1 MLRAGLDVW
10 VESEKERRDEK
21 RLGLKALSFVGRCT
35 IYPCCFLFVFL
46 CSQSLASAT
55 RSRLSFVRA
64 LFSFFILPFPFN
76 TGREMDSQVE
86 LRRVVGG
93 HETHEEFTARSTR
106 VRYAFLCWTWND
118 WYGNEVDAERERF
131 FCRI

>member
-64 LFSFFILPFPFN
+64 LFSFLFCLFRSILE
-76 TGREMDSQVE
+76 GKWIRRLSYDGWWEGMRLMKSLRHALRE
-86 LRRVVGG
+86 
-93 HETHEEFTARSTR
+93 
-106 VRYAFLCWTWND
+106 
-118 WYGNEVDAERERF
+118 
-131 FCRI
+131 